1 MRKVMIAGNWKM
13 NKTVAGSLNFLD
25 GLKNKEDENTRVVLC
40 PPFLSLQALKEKAE
54 GVEICAQ
61 NMHFE
66 ENGAFTGEVSA
77 SMLKEIGIT
86 MTLLGHSER
95 REYFGETDE
104 VVRKKVNK
112 AMEEGM
118 EIILCVGEVLE
129 EREGNRHEEVVKQ
142 QLLENLKDVK
152 EEQLKNITIAY
163 EPVWA
168 IGTGKTAS
176 AEDAE
181 EMCGFI
187 RGVIKENFSEDA
199 SEQILILYGGSV
211 KPENIKELLGMDN
224 IDGALVGG
232 ASLKPESFDQLVRP

>member
-66 ENGAFTGEVSA
+66 ESGAFTGEVSA

-112 AMEEGM
+112 AMEEDM

-129 EREGNRHEEVVKQ
+129 EREENRHEEVVKQ

>member
-1 MRKVMIAGNWKM
+1 MIAGNWKM

-66 ENGAFTGEVSA
+66 ESGAFTGEVSA

-112 AMEEGM
+112 AMEEDM

-129 EREGNRHEEVVKQ
+129 EREENRHEEVVKQ

>member
-66 ENGAFTGEVSA
+66 ESGAFTGEVSA

-112 AMEEGM
+112 AMEEDM

-129 EREGNRHEEVVKQ
+129 EREENRHEEVVKQ

-232 ASLKPESFDQLVRP
+232 ASLKPESFDQLIRP